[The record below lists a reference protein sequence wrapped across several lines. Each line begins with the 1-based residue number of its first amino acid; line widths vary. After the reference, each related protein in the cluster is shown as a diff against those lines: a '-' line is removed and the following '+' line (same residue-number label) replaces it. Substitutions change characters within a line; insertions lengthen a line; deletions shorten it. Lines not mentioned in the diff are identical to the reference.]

1 MIYGIIVSPDA
12 ELRRWAEGA
21 LADLPLKLTSL
32 PGLREAGLH
41 MRNEIV
47 QVAIVDLFLGPDN
60 SGFDALKLLKKNEQL
75 VFILLSRLR
84 GRGLLERA
92 FRYGASDTL
101 VYPMEADTLRQTV
114 LHRLQQIG
122 EAVAVAIAE
131 QDKTSP

>member
-12 ELRRWAEGA
+12 ELRRWAESA
-21 LADLPLKLTSL
+21 LSDMPLKLTLL
-32 PGLREAGLH
+32 PSLREAGQH

-47 QVAIVDLFLGPDN
+47 QIAIVDLFLGPDT

-75 VFILLSRLR
+75 VFILLSRLK

-122 EAVAVAIAE
+122 EAVAVTMTE
-131 QDKTSP
+131 QSKTNP